1 MKFTYYYLLVCIAA
15 AGSYAQTIRPDSG
28 TFIIHKF
35 AQAIGREKY
44 SISETANGYNF
55 LVDFKYT
62 DRGSLVKLRDSMC
75 FGKGGLPLS

>member
-1 MKFTYYYLLVCIAA
+1 MKFTYYYLLVCFAA

-35 AQAIGREKY
+35 AQAIGKEKY
-44 SISETANGYNF
+44 SISETANGYTC